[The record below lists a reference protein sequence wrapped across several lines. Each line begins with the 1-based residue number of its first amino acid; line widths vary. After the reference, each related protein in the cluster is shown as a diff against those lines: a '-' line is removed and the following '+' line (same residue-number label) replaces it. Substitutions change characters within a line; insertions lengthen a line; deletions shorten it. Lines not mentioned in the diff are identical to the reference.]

1 MWKSQNKVRP
11 GVYVNVK
18 GSKALAM
25 EVGTRGTVILPLVL
39 SFGPVKKFV
48 SITDVTQ
55 TFSKL
60 GYNYN
65 TSEMLLIKEAMKKAL
80 EVLVYRVNSNGMK
93 ASAQVASGLKAE
105 AVYPGDRGND
115 LSLTVEAAGD
125 RFKVETYLDAV
136 LVDTQIISTATEFIN
151 NGFVSFT
158 GSGTLEA
165 ASVNLTGGTDG
176 AAEEADYKECLQ
188 AAALVEFE
196 TIGYTGTDDKIIK
209 LIKDFV
215 EEQREYEEKNI
226 TGVVAA
232 AANTFDYEGIIAV
245 RNGVILADGT
255 ELPKEKA
262 VAWVAAATAGA
273 QISESNTF
281 AVYEGASD
289 VDVRLTNA
297 QVEEAINAGL
307 FVFTP
312 RSGKVVAEYDINTL
326 TTYTDEKPKDFR
338 KNKVIRVLDAINND
352 VVSIFEANF
361 IGKIQN
367 NESGRNLLKGH
378 LTEYMN
384 SMQEMGAI
392 ENFVPDDIT
401 ISRGTDKDAVLITL
415 GVQPTDTVD
424 KIYMNVEVK

>member
-39 SFGPVKKFV
+39 SFGPVKQFV

-60 GYNYN
+60 GKSY
-65 TSEMLLIKEAMKKAL
+65 TDAEMLPIKEVMKKAL
-80 EVLVYRVNSNGMK
+80 EVLVYRVNANGAK
-93 ASAQVASGLKAE
+93 ASAQVASGLNAE
-105 AVYPGDRGND
+105 ALYPGSRGND
-115 LSLTVEAAGD
+115 IGLIITADNSK
-125 RFKVETYLDAV
+125 FKVETYLDAT
-136 LVDTQIISTATEFIN
+136 LVDTQSISTVDEFVS
-151 NGFVSFT
+151 NGFITLT
-158 GSGTLEA
+158 GSGALA
-165 ASVNLTGGTDG
+165 AVSLNLTGGTDG
-176 AAEEADYKECLQ
+176 TAAEADYKECLK
-188 AAALVEFE
+188 AAALVDFE
-196 TIGYTGTDDKIIK
+196 TIGYTGTDEKIIK
-209 LIKDFV
+209 LVVDFV
-215 EEQREYEEKNI
+215 KEQREYEEKKI
-226 TGVVAA
+226 VGVVAA
-232 AANTFDYEGIIAV
+232 SANTFDHEGIIAV
-245 RNGVILADGT
+245 KNGVILTDGT
-255 ELPKEKA
+255 VLPKEKA
-262 VAWVAAATAGA
+262 VAWVAGATAGA
-273 QISESNTF
+273 QVDQSNTF
-281 AVYEGASD
+281 ATYEGASD
-289 VDVRLTNA
+289 VDIRLTNA
-297 QVEEAINAGL
+297 QVEESINQGL

-352 VVSIFEANF
+352 IVSIFEANF

-384 SMQEMGAI
+384 SMQELGAV
-392 ENFVPDDIT
+392 ENFVPDDIV
-401 ISRGTDKDAVLITL
+401 INKGTDKDAVLITL

-424 KIYMNVEVK
+424 KIYVNVEVK